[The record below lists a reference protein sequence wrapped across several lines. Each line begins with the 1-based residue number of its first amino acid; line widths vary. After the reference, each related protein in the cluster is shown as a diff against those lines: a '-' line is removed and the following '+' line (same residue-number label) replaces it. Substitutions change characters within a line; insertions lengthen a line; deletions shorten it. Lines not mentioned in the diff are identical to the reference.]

1 MATGINNMNKNNFT
15 QNWPDILFKLIVTA
29 ITAFAFLCVLYPIYF
44 VIIASFSDST
54 LVNQGKVVLYPK
66 GISLYGYK
74 QIFKKP
80 EIWNGYKNTIIYS
93 FFGTVLNLVVTL
105 PAAYVLSRKTFR
117 ARNIIMKLFVI
128 TMYFNGGMI
137 PTYMLIKDLRMLD
150 SPMVMIIFGAVNV
163 YNLIITRTFFETS
176 IPDELYEAAALD
188 GCSHFRYF
196 STIVLPLSKA
206 VIAVIMLYYL
216 VGHWND
222 FFSALLYLNSDKY
235 QPLQIVLRNILLLN
249 QAMAG
254 TTGSSAGA
262 GAGAYAQQ
270 YADQIKFGVII
281 VSTIPVLCVYP
292 FIQKYFEKGVMIGA
306 VKG

>member
-1 MATGINNMNKNNFT
+1 MFNRKKFLR
-15 QNWPDILFKLIVTA
+15 NWPDLSFRIVVTV
-29 ITAFAFLCVLYPIYF
+29 ITVSAFLFVLYPIYF
-44 VIIASFSDST
+44 VVIASFSDST
-54 LVNQGKVVLYPK
+54 LVNQGQVILYPK
-66 GISLYGYK
+66 GVSLYGYS

-80 EIWNGYKNTIIYS
+80 EIWVGYKNTIIYS
-93 FFGTVLNLVVTL
+93 FFGTIFNLTVTL
-105 PAAYVLSRKTFR
+105 PAAYVLSRKDFA
-117 ARNIIMKLFVI
+117 ARGIVMKLFVI

-137 PTYMLIKDLRMLD
+137 PTYMLIKDVGLLD
-150 SPMVMIIFGAVNV
+150 SPLVMIIFGAVNV

-196 STIVLPLSKA
+196 STVVLPLSKA

-254 TTGSSAGA
+254 TTGASAGA

-270 YADQIKFGVII
+270 FADQIKFGVII
-281 VSTIPVLCVYP
+281 VSTVPVLCVYP
-292 FIQKYFEKGVMIGA
+292 FIQKYFEKGIMIGA

>member
-1 MATGINNMNKNNFT
+1 MFNRKKFLR
-15 QNWPDILFKLIVTA
+15 NWPDLSFRIVVTV
-29 ITAFAFLCVLYPIYF
+29 ITVSAFLFVLYPIYF
-44 VIIASFSDST
+44 VVIASFSDST
-54 LVNQGKVVLYPK
+54 LVNQGQVILYPK
-66 GISLYGYK
+66 GVSLYGYS

-80 EIWNGYKNTIIYS
+80 EIWVGYKNTIIYS
-93 FFGTVLNLVVTL
+93 FFGTIFNLTVTL
-105 PAAYVLSRKTFR
+105 PAAYVLSRKDFA
-117 ARNIIMKLFVI
+117 ARGIVMKLFVI

-137 PTYMLIKDLRMLD
+137 PTYMLIKDVGLLD
-150 SPMVMIIFGAVNV
+150 SPLVMIIFGAVNV

-196 STIVLPLSKA
+196 STVVLPLSKA

-249 QAMAG
+249 LAMAG
-254 TTGSSAGA
+254 TTGASAGA

-270 YADQIKFGVII
+270 FADQIKFGVII
-281 VSTIPVLCVYP
+281 VSTVPVLCVYP